1 MKISRKQQ
9 LLSQLNTINTY
20 NLIKNDLVDIAC
32 NVYWIKNLPDIIDI
46 DRINLYLVSTGAVAF
61 FYDDI
66 LNSILA
72 LPFNVVLDN
81 DLYYKPSVIEV
92 YDESSGYRRTL
103 KSDEYVIM
111 YDNTRK
117 TNLVNYIIQTAIRM
131 TVNTKVTDINLVQQ
145 ATPRYWNCKDTNE
158 MSLRGMLS
166 DIDNFEETITTY
178 NQINFDET
186 GCTLAPA
193 PFLLDKLDL
202 NHDRMFNRFLRK
214 MGVVNISYEKKERNI
229 KDEILSQQGGTLVS
243 RNFRLNPR
251 LKAIDEINKKWG
263 TKLELMYYDFFDD
276 ESYNLSGGDSNES

>member
-20 NLIKNDLVDIAC
+20 NLIKNDLIDIAC

-66 LNSILA
+66 LDSILA
-72 LPFNVVLDN
+72 LPFNVILDN

-117 TNLVNYIIQTAIRM
+117 INLVNYIIQTAIRM
-131 TVNTKVTDINLVQQ
+131 TVNAKVTDINLVQQ

-202 NHDRMFNRFLRK
+202 NQDRMFNRFLRK

-251 LKAIDEINKKWG
+251 LKSIDEINKKWG
-263 TKLELMYYDFFDD
+263 TNLELMYYDFFDD